1 MGEQWG
7 YLTNYIYDFEWA
19 QSKYAVSK
27 GVQIPDS
34 RIFVTRDAKAQGHQL
49 KVISSG
55 TRWSTEISL
64 FVSDDFYKTNAM
76 LLSKG
81 NTIVKSPQY
90 MFIAVANSDNERIKI
105 YSSNFVQK

>member
-1 MGEQWG
+1 M
-7 YLTNYIYDFEWA
+7 
-19 QSKYAVSK
+19 
-27 GVQIPDS
+27 
-34 RIFVTRDAKAQGHQL
+34 TRDAKAQGHQL

-76 LLSKG
+76 LLSQG

-105 YSSNFVQK
+105 YSSNYESGFMILKMVRLP